1 MKGPSMK
8 EEIQKILSLL
18 EEGKISKE
26 QAGQLID
33 ALNHSQ
39 DQKSNTN
46 TSNEKTRKFK
56 VHISDENHH
65 NINLNLPI
73 SWVSFGLKFV
83 SDHDQFICIGG
94 KSIPIDKKLLMEAI
108 TNPNYRGTLV
118 DIQQDDS
125 YIKVVVE

>member
-1 MKGPSMK
+1 MK
-8 EEIQKILSLL
+8 EEVQKILSLL

-33 ALNHSQ
+33 ALNHTKEQ
-39 DQKSNTN
+39 TTD
-46 TSNEKTRKFK
+46 TSKVSDKARKFK
-56 VHISDENHH
+56 VHISDESHH

-83 SDHDQFICIGG
+83 SEHDQFICIGG

-108 TNPNYRGTLV
+108 TNPTYRGILV
-118 DIQQDDS
+118 DVQQDDS
-125 YIKVVVE
+125 HIQVVVE

>member
-1 MKGPSMK
+1 MK
-8 EEIQKILSLL
+8 EEVQKILSLL

-33 ALNHSQ
+33 ALN
-39 DQKSNTN
+39 NTN
-46 TSNEKTRKFK
+46 EAKTSPSSTSDKARKFK

-125 YIKVVVE
+125 HIQVEVE

>member
-1 MKGPSMK
+1 MK
-8 EEIQKILSLL
+8 EEVQKILSLL

-33 ALNHSQ
+33 ALNHTKEQ
-39 DQKSNTN
+39 TTD
-46 TSNEKTRKFK
+46 TSKVSDKARKFK

-83 SDHDQFICIGG
+83 SEHDQFICIGG

-118 DIQQDDS
+118 DIQQDQS
-125 YIKVVVE
+125 HIQVVVE

>member
-1 MKGPSMK
+1 MK

-39 DQKSNTN
+39 DQKAS
-46 TSNEKTRKFK
+46 TSNNEKARKFK

-125 YIKVVVE
+125 HIQVVVE

>member
-1 MKGPSMK
+1 MK
-8 EEIQKILSLL
+8 EEVQKILSLL

-33 ALNHSQ
+33 ALNHSNEQ
-39 DQKSNTN
+39 TTN
-46 TSNEKTRKFK
+46 TSKVSDKARKFK

-83 SDHDQFICIGG
+83 SEHDQFICIGG

-125 YIKVVVE
+125 HIQVVVE